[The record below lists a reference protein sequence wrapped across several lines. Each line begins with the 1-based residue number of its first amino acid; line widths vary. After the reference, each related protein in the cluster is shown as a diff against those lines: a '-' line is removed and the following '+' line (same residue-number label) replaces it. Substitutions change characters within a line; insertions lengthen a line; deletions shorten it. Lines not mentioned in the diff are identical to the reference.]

1 MSPMVRLRKPNRRA
15 TMTLGDRVVAV
26 VVIVFINA
34 AFALYAPW
42 LALLGLVAST
52 PLAAAILFR

>member
-1 MSPMVRLRKPNRRA
+1 MVRLRKPNRRA